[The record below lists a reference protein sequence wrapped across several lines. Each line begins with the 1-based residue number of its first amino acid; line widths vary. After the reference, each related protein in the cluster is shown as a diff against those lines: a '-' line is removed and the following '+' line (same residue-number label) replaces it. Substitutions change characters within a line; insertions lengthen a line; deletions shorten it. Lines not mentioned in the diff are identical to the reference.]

1 MKEAWEKQYKEK
13 SAPWNYDGFDE
24 DFRVF
29 LKTKF
34 FKDFTV
40 IDLGCGNGSQVHHI
54 EKLGFRVTQ
63 KWKNELNEIDLS
75 VNESD
80 AIPIPLKAGESI
92 IFHCL
97 MLHKSNPNR
106 TKKYRRYLFLRY
118 ADADAVEVYN
128 HRKPRLGK
136 LLNGT
141 TSYQEVND
149 FEKELF

>member
-1 MKEAWEKQYKEK
+1 
-13 SAPWNYDGFDE
+13 
-24 DFRVF
+24 
-29 LKTKF
+29 
-34 FKDFTV
+34 
-40 IDLGCGNGSQVHHI
+40 
-54 EKLGFRVTQ
+54 
-63 KWKNELNEIDLS
+63 
-75 VNESD
+75 
-80 AIPIPLKAGESI
+80 
-92 IFHCL
+92 

-149 FEKELF
+149 FEKDLF